1 MDLEIFKNWTQSQL
15 DSFVQEIATKRGYS
29 LEEIRTLL
37 PKIVIDS
44 QQTNI
49 PKTKE
54 ELLELLENKIISE
67 EDIDFIL
74 DPNEKCESIEIVN
87 PGESKTQLIPVKSNK
102 DLLIEN
108 FQILIDKVKS
118 KNEKGAVFK
127 IRLYNEFIKMLKLYP
142 KDIETYEEVHQLL
155 KSHGKKNPKKIL
167 AKSKEILE
175 TGKLQEAQ
183 DALKDPYIAAI
194 RELTQIYA
202 IGPSNAKTLY
212 GKGVLNIQE
221 LRQRVKEDSSILNNK
236 QKIGLKYHD
245 DLQERIP
252 RQEIEKYYIDLQ
264 EIASSMDNILELSIN
279 GSFRR
284 QLTSSGDIDVL
295 ICSQYGDG
303 KALTQFVKVLKKKG
317 LVVEVLAKGKKKFMG
332 VTILEHSSKIY
343 RHMDI
348 IETSSREYPFAKL
361 YFTGSG
367 NYNVWMRR
375 VSLEKGY
382 SLNEYNLTYKNST
395 QEVSPEDI
403 QEVLGKPVIETEQDI
418 FQFLDIPWK
427 EPHERNI

>member
-1 MDLEIFKNWTQSQL
+1 MDIEIFENYTQLQL
-15 DSFVQEIATKRGYS
+15 DSLVQEIANKRGYP
-29 LEEIRTLL
+29 LEEIRALL
-37 PKIVIDS
+37 PKIIINSDIKS
-44 QQTNI
+44 
-49 PKTKE
+49 KE
-54 ELLELLENKIISE
+54 KLIKEIENNVVSKS
-67 EDIDFIL
+67 DMDFIL
-74 DPNEKCESIEIVN
+74 DPNEKCESIEIDN
-87 PGESKTQLIPVKSNK
+87 PGESKGLVQPIKSNK
-102 DLLIEN
+102 NLLIEN

-127 IRLYNEFIKMLKLYP
+127 IRLYNEFIKMLKMYP
-142 KDIETYEEVHQLL
+142 KDVENYEEVLQIL

-212 GKGVLNIQE
+212 QKGVENIHQ
-221 LRQRVKEDSSILNNK
+221 LRQRVGADSSILNNK

-245 DLQERIP
+245 DLQNRIP
-252 RQEIEKYYIDLQ
+252 RNEITSYYTELQ
-264 EIASSMDNILELSIN
+264 KIAATLDNILEISIN
-279 GSFRR
+279 GSYRR
-284 QLTSSGDIDVL
+284 QLASSGDIDVL
-295 ICSQYGDG
+295 ICSPYGDG
-303 KALTQFVKVLKKKG
+303 KALTQFVKELKKNG
-317 LVVEVLAKGKKKFMG
+317 IVVEVLAKGKKKFMG
-332 VTILEHSSKIY
+332 VTILQQSSNTY

-348 IETSSREYPFAKL
+348 IETSSKEYPFAKL

-367 NYNVWMRR
+367 NHNVWMRR

-395 QEVSPEDI
+395 QEIGPDII
-403 QEVLGKPVIETEQDI
+403 QEVLGKTIIETEQDI

-427 EPHERNI
+427 TPAERNI